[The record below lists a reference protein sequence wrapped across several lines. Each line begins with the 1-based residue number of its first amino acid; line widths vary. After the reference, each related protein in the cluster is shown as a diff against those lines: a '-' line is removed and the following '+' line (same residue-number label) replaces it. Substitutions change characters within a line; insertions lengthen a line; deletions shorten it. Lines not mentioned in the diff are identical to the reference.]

1 MCLKALAQQLG
12 LHYDKICAA
21 MTGCEIAN
29 NGFVYDSGDD
39 NDGSYCQPP
48 RQDTKNRKKKPHKPP
63 ARPTTRT
70 KPEARHSMAAL
81 KARGMGRMKA

>member
-21 MTGCEIAN
+21 KTGCEIAN

-39 NDGSYCQPP
+39 DERELLPA
-48 RQDTKNRKKKPHKPP
+48 TKPGHQNRKKLHKPL

-70 KPEARHSMAAL
+70 KPKARHSMAAL